1 MSPQPATS
9 GALWD
14 HVDEQV
20 RLTAARTGCARLA
33 EPLRAALRGIDRAH
47 FVRAQDSAQ
56 AYEDRA
62 LSIGHGQTISQPFIV
77 ALMTQLLR
85 LGPADRVLEIG
96 TGSGYQAAIL
106 GRLAAEVVSVERIA
120 VLAHLA
126 LARLRE
132 VGILNVSVHVGDGH
146 LGWAPGAPYD
156 AILVTA
162 AGERVPD
169 ALVRQLARGGRLVA
183 PIGPQG
189 AAQWLCLGELD
200 ASGVLQLARVIQV
213 AFVPFVADP
222 P

>member
-1 MSPQPATS
+1 MSAPPDTS
-9 GALWD
+9 GALWE
-14 HVDEQV
+14 HVDEQI
-20 RLTAARTGCARLA
+20 RLTAARTGCARLSA
-33 EPLRAALRGIDRAH
+33 PLRAALRSIDRAR
-47 FVRAQDSAQ
+47 FVSAQDTEK

-85 LGPADRVLEIG
+85 LRPTDRVLEIG

-106 GRLAAEVVSVERIA
+106 GCLAAEVVSVERIA
-120 VLAHLA
+120 ELARQA
-126 LARLRE
+126 QARLRE
-132 VGILNVSVHVGDGH
+132 AGILNVSVHVGDGH
-146 LGWAPGAPYD
+146 RGWAPRAPYD

-169 ALVRQLARGGRLVA
+169 ALIRQLAPGGRLVA

-200 ASGVLQLARVIQV
+200 ASGALQLERVIQV

-222 P
+222 S